1 MFRIKYKPT
10 RSWRKCGCCFDQQL
24 YLNLWCPSNLII
36 LNQNLKSANQICGKH
51 NKSHGQQK
59 AKIGKI
65 ATHSFS
71 HDKIF
76 KPRERA
82 TILKSALSCNLR
94 LVSDT
99 SGLTNTTHL
108 IQNAYHWQ
116 KILFT
121 NVSRQRFRNI
131 KGVLLF
137 RNIWFLKAP
146 SIDRHRKWR

>member
-1 MFRIKYKPT
+1 M
-10 RSWRKCGCCFDQQL
+10 
-24 YLNLWCPSNLII
+24 
-36 LNQNLKSANQICGKH
+36 KSANQICGKH

-108 IQNAYHWQ
+108 VQ
-116 KILFT
+116 KCLSLAKERYCF
-121 NVSRQRFRNI
+121 QM
-131 KGVLLF
+131 L
-137 RNIWFLKAP
+137 A
-146 SIDRHRKWR
+146 DKWW